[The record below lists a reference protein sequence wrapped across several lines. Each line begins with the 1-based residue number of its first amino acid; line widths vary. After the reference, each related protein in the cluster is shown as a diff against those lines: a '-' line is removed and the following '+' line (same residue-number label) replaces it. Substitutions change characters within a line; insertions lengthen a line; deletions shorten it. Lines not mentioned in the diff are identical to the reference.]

1 MFFFSNEHNIPLLY
15 KIQFILNNYSL
26 KSSMNKI
33 LSEKI
38 KNIDIWTKA
47 GIKEWYILYKEI
59 EENKNNDI
67 SDNILYTKNS
77 VIY

>member
-1 MFFFSNEHNIPLLY
+1 
-15 KIQFILNNYSL
+15 
-26 KSSMNKI
+26 MNKI

-38 KNIDIWTKA
+38 KNINIWTKA

-67 SDNILYTKNS
+67 SDNILYTKS
-77 VIY
+77 VMY